1 MSSILIA
8 FFYLFAL
15 GVFALLAIDIVHR
28 LSR

>member
-1 MSSILIA
+1 MTSILIA

-15 GVFALLAIDIVHR
+15 GVFGLIIIDLVDR

>member
-1 MSSILIA
+1 MTSILIA

-15 GVFALLAIDIVHR
+15 GVFALLAIDIANR